1 MATTRTKA
9 KATHAANQAAAAA
22 KPVCRRLFSIDQAAD
37 FAGVPVQEIYR
48 WIKARK
54 LEAYVLQGGIRIDEV
69 ELADC
74 VSSLA
79 PKQP

>member
-9 KATHAANQAAAAA
+9 KATHAANQAAAA

-37 FAGVPVQEIYR
+37 FAGVPVQWIYR
-48 WIKARK
+48 WIKARN

-79 PKQP
+79 P

>member
-1 MATTRTKA
+1 MATIITKA
-9 KATHAANQAAAAA
+9 KATHAANQAGAAA
-22 KPVCRRLFSIDQAAD
+22 KSICHRLFSIRQAAD
-37 FAGVPVQEIYR
+37 VVGVPVQWIYEL
-48 WIKARK
+48 IKARK
-54 LEAYVLQGGIRIDEV
+54 LEAYVLQGGIRIDEL

>member
-9 KATHAANQAAAAA
+9 KATNAANQAAA
-22 KPVCRRLFSIDQAAD
+22 KPVCRRLFTIDQAAD

-54 LEAYVLQGGIRIDEV
+54 LEAYVLQGGIRIDEL

-74 VSSLA
+74 ISSLA

>member
-1 MATTRTKA
+1 MPTTSTKA
-9 KATHAANQAAAAA
+9 KATDAANQAGAAAE
-22 KPVCRRLFSIDQAAD
+22 PICRRLFSIHQAAD
-37 FAGVPVQEIYR
+37 FAGVPVQWIYS
-48 WIKARK
+48 WMKTRK
-54 LEAYVLQGGIRIDEV
+54 LEACVLAGGIRIDEV